1 MKAIKV
7 GVDLGG
13 PATGKR
19 RDAMETHIHEVRNVP
34 LFGVKFGGHLV
45 FKGGFLPFHREFF
58 AFSLLLAVF
67 QLDNRDRVVLVD
79 LNAR

>member
-1 MKAIKV
+1 
-7 GVDLGG
+7 
-13 PATGKR
+13 
-19 RDAMETHIHEVRNVP
+19 METHIHEVRNVP

-45 FKGGFLPFHREFF
+45 FKGRFLPFHREFF